1 VPRPWQPLVELET
14 GRVDRAA
21 YTVCALEELRVAYP
35 DGYEGLIPRAAG
47 SFSDRTID
55 QLRIYIPVRQV
66 LG

>member
-1 VPRPWQPLVELET
+1 MFDSLA
-14 GRVDRAA
+14 DAA
-21 YTVCALEELRVAYP
+21 EFEHRDPYP

-55 QLRIYIPVRQV
+55 GLRIYVPVRQV